1 MRETPLVSG
10 FLSEEKISEIRNRA
24 SILEVVSDYVRL
36 KKSGRHHKGLCPF
49 HSEKTPSFMVN
60 EEKQIFHC
68 FGCGEG
74 GDVFAFLMKAGHF
87 TFPEAAKELAKR
99 YGIPLPRW
107 ESSPLQKKEMAKRE
121 ILFQI
126 NQLASD
132 YFHDLLI
139 RKKEGEAGR
148 NYLAQRGVGDAVIRD
163 HRLGYAPEGWEGL
176 VEHLRGKR
184 VPLELAWELG
194 LILPKKKVG
203 NAPPGEGRG
212 ADATGW
218 YDVFRKRIIFPIFDL
233 HQRVVGFGGRALGE
247 GRPKYINSSESSLYH
262 KGEVLY
268 GLPMA
273 RRSISERDGAIIVEG
288 YFDLL
293 TLHHYGFKQTIAT
306 LGTALTVQHIR
317 TLKRYTKNLF
327 MVFDPDPAGL
337 QAALRALPLFLEEEV
352 TGKVVLLP
360 KGEDPDSF
368 LRRSPLSDFE
378 KRLAEAVPLI
388 DFFLDRLMS
397 LHDPKSIDGK
407 VNIAREALAVLR
419 KIPDK
424 IRMGLYVRRL
434 AERLDLEESV
444 LSGMISAPTRGRIR
458 FTETLSQK
466 PSAEN
471 LPRSEEMVIRLM
483 IHHPDLIP
491 TISGERVLDEFES
504 PLLRRL
510 GLELERIFQKRGAL
524 DLTEALGE
532 VEEGLKGKLC
542 EYAFQEGGILG
553 DQPNRILRDCLE
565 KIRRKRLKKD
575 ERDLLRRIKEAEN
588 RKEKELELLLM
599 KRQELAKRGKG
610 LIKSR

>member
-1 MRETPLVSG
+1 
-10 FLSEEKISEIRNRA
+10 
-24 SILEVVSDYVRL
+24 
-36 KKSGRHHKGLCPF
+36 
-49 HSEKTPSFMVN
+49 MVN

-107 ESSPLQKKEMAKRE
+107 ESSPLQKKERAKRE

-148 NYLAQRGVGDAVIRD
+148 TYLAERGVGDGIIRE

-176 VEHLRGKR
+176 VEHLKEKR

-203 NAPPGEGRG
+203 NAPLREGRG
-212 ADATGW
+212 AEATGW

-247 GRPKYINSSESSLYH
+247 GQPKYINSPESSLYH

-268 GLPMA
+268 GLQMA
-273 RRSISERDGAIIVEG
+273 RRFVTERDGAIIVEG

-293 TLHHYGFKQTIAT
+293 TLHHFGFKQTIAT
-306 LGTALTVQHIR
+306 LGTALTVQHLR
-317 TLKRYTKNLF
+317 MLKRYTKNLF

-360 KGEDPDSF
+360 KGEDPDTF
-368 LRRSPLSDFE
+368 LRRGHLSDFE

-388 DFFLDRLMS
+388 DFFLDRLMC

-407 VNIAREALAVLR
+407 VSIAKEALAVLR

-444 LSGMISAPTRGRIR
+444 LSSMINAPPRERAR
-458 FTETLSQK
+458 FKETLSPK
-466 PSAEN
+466 PPAEH

-483 IHHPDLIP
+483 IHHPNLVP
-491 TISGERVLDEFES
+491 TISRERILDEFES

-524 DLTEALGE
+524 NLNEVLSE
-532 VEEGLKGKLC
+532 VEEGLRGTLC
-542 EYAFQEGGILG
+542 EYTFQEDGLLG
-553 DQPNRILRDCLE
+553 DQPNRILEDCLE
-565 KIRRKRLKKD
+565 KIRRKRLKRD
-575 ERDLLRRIKEAEN
+575 ERDLLRRIKEAES

-610 LIKSR
+610 LVRNG